1 MARYGDGLIGAVGSA
16 ACNGLTR
23 TKSAPSAVPLHAAR
37 SARSRRS
44 PCPQEPRE
52 RTEYSCTAKPQD
64 LRRGNG
70 ATAPAVGALAAAG
83 HRSSSSASRTAAS
96 VSSVTSTTRPRQFWY
111 DTATP

>member
-16 ACNGLTR
+16 ACNGLTS

-37 SARSRRS
+37 SARS
-44 PCPQEPRE
+44 PCPHERRE

-64 LRRGNG
+64 LWRGNG

-96 VSSVTSTTRPRQFWY
+96 VSSATSTTRPRQFWY
-111 DTATP
+111 ETATP